1 MVLKR
6 LATWPAIW
14 RVPPARHPLL
24 EKFIQLLKLV
34 CTFPHLLRARALS
47 ISNDCATLSRGVNFA
62 RPKVGILNCLF

>member
-14 RVPPARHPLL
+14 SVPRARHPLL

-34 CTFPHLLRARALS
+34 CTFPPP
-47 ISNDCATLSRGVNFA
+47 FA
-62 RPKVGILNCLF
+62 RTCAINLK